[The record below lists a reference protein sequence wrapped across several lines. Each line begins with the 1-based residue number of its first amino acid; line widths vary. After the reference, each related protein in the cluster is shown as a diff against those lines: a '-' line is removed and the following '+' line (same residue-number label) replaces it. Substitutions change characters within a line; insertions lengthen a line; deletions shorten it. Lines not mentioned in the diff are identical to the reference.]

1 MHREVEVKFSIS
13 EPSRI
18 REKLMKLGATYV
30 DTVDQVDIYYQ
41 HPCKNFADTDE
52 ALRLRENNSKS
63 GKSIELTYK
72 GPKRGGWAKDRVEIV
87 SRVVDSV
94 EMQEIL
100 EMLGFKTVARLLKH
114 REFYMIRGVEVSIDK
129 VEGLG
134 YFVEI
139 EDKGGGLEAIRE
151 IASQLGLGEPVPKT
165 YLELYLEKVRK

>member
-18 REKLMKLGATYV
+18 REKLLELGATYV

-41 HPCKNFADTDE
+41 HPCKNFAETDE

-100 EMLGFKTVARLLKH
+100 EMLGFKAVARLLKH

-134 YFVEI
+134 DFVEI
-139 EDKGGGLEAIRE
+139 EDKGGGLEAVRE
-151 IASQLGLGEPVPKT
+151 IASKLGLGEPVPKT
-165 YLELYLEKVRK
+165 YLELYLEKFRK

>member
-18 REKLMKLGATYV
+18 REKLLELGATYV

-41 HPCKNFADTDE
+41 HPCKNFAETDE

-72 GPKRGGWAKDRVEIV
+72 GPKSGGWAKDRVEIV
-87 SRVVDSV
+87 SRVIDSV

-100 EMLGFKTVARLLKH
+100 EMLGFKTVARLQKH

-134 YFVEI
+134 DFVEI

-151 IASQLGLGEPVPKT
+151 IASLLGLGEPVPKT
-165 YLELYLEKVRK
+165 YLELYLEKFRK

>member
-18 REKLMKLGATYV
+18 REKLLELGATYV
-30 DTVDQVDIYYQ
+30 DTVDQADIYYQ
-41 HPCKNFADTDE
+41 HPCKNFAETDE

-100 EMLGFKTVARLLKH
+100 EMHGVKAVERILKH
-114 REFYMIRGVEVSIDK
+114 REF
-129 VEGLG
+129 
-134 YFVEI
+134 
-139 EDKGGGLEAIRE
+139 
-151 IASQLGLGEPVPKT
+151 
-165 YLELYLEKVRK
+165 

>member
-18 REKLMKLGATYV
+18 REKLLELGATYV

-41 HPCKNFADTDE
+41 HPCKNFAETDE

-100 EMLGFKTVARLLKH
+100 EMLGFKTVVRLLKH

-134 YFVEI
+134 DFVEI
-139 EDKGGGLEAIRE
+139 EDKGGGLEAVRE
-151 IASQLGLGEPVPKT
+151 IASKLGLGEPVPKT
-165 YLELYLEKVRK
+165 YLELYLEKFRK

>member
-18 REKLMKLGATYV
+18 REKLMELGATYV

-41 HPCKNFADTDE
+41 HPCKNFAETDE

-94 EMQEIL
+94 KMQEIL
-100 EMLGFKTVARLLKH
+100 EMLGFKAVARLLKH

-151 IASQLGLGEPVPKT
+151 IASLLGLGEPVPKT
-165 YLELYLEKVRK
+165 YLELYLEKFRK

>member
-18 REKLMKLGATYV
+18 REKLLELGATYV

-41 HPCKNFADTDE
+41 HPCKNFAETDE

-87 SRVVDSV
+87 SRVVDSM

-100 EMLGFKTVARLLKH
+100 EMLGFKTVARLQKH
-114 REFYMIRGVEVSIDK
+114 REFYMIKGVEVSIDK

-134 YFVEI
+134 DFVEI
-139 EDKGGGLEAIRE
+139 EDKGGGLEAVRE
-151 IASQLGLGEPVPKT
+151 IASLLGLGEPVPKT
-165 YLELYLEKVRK
+165 YLELYLEKFRK